1 MLDHMTTH
9 HVLTATKLAVEIIY
23 TTEEKIVLTIYCYKP

>member
-9 HVLTATKLAVEIIY
+9 HVLTATNLAVEIIY
-23 TTEEKIVLTIYCYKP
+23 TIEKKIVLTTYCYKP